1 MQTELLDLIRGQ
13 SHRGESPLR
22 LALNALYACLSAVT
36 SACWYGRDWQRRLTS
51 SRGQTFRKSHELPP
65 YGFDRIR
72 VRWRW

>member
-1 MQTELLDLIRGQ
+1 MQTELLDPIKGKSR
-13 SHRGESPLR
+13 RGENSLR
-22 LALNALYACLSAVT
+22 FALNAPYACMYAVT
-36 SACWYGRDWQRRLTS
+36 SACWYRRAWQRRLTL